1 MKVVA
6 LLDTTFLYQV
16 GCQMAARR
24 VDLCFGFDQ
33 VRVYVHWS
41 SQPKFAKLNCDIAL
55 RSCLLSESLQV
66 TTFKQL
72 PEYHNCGEDIKK
84 CLYVVATLQT
94 KDNDEVYLSDMQ

>member
-1 MKVVA
+1 M
-6 LLDTTFLYQV
+6 F
-16 GCQMAARR
+16 
-24 VDLCFGFDQ
+24 FGYFI
-33 VRVYVHWS
+33 S
-41 SQPKFAKLNCDIAL
+41 SAL

-94 KDNDEVYLSDMQ
+94 KDNDEVYLSDCLMQ

>member
-1 MKVVA
+1 MNYICGR
-6 LLDTTFLYQV
+6 DW
-16 GCQMAARR
+16 
-24 VDLCFGFDQ
+24 